1 MQILIARAGKG
12 IVARFSNRR
21 DCRWNGAE
29 YKNGFP
35 GFVCDRISEKTGLS
49 FHPAENKFAA
59 LAGHDALMEASG
71 AMAGLASTVMKVAN
85 DIRWM
90 GSGPDPDSVNC
101 LYLRMSLAPA

>member
-1 MQILIARAGKG
+1 MI
-12 IVARFSNRR
+12 
-21 DCRWNGAE
+21 E
-29 YKNGFP
+29 FP
-35 GFVCDRISEKTGLS
+35 KKTGLS

-90 GSGPDPDSVNC
+90 GSGPCIGFGELSLPENGF
-101 LYLRMSLAPA
+101 LAPA